1 MCDVGLLVQRRQWRN
16 RLVPPHFIGAWLGAY
31 ATQCNAFEEKT
42 WAKRLHYVSVESYEE
57 VRKALIKGQI
67 LFSWMFMSTKDT
79 LEPYFEAM
87 RGNY

>member
-1 MCDVGLLVQRRQWRN
+1 M
-16 RLVPPHFIGAWLGAY
+16 
-31 ATQCNAFEEKT
+31 
-42 WAKRLHYVSVESYEE
+42 HYVSVESYEE